1 MQGFWPISTAL
12 AVAAVLGLAGAAGAA
27 EGDPHVKS
35 CYATANATPCAQ
47 LQPPFRAA
55 DAELSPDG
63 RHLYAAV
70 WDGGGG
76 FNGIRLFDVGA
87 GGALTARSGAAFT
100 ASEAVHDVD
109 LSPDGRNVYL
119 AAGGQL
125 VVLNRDGGSGALA
138 QAQSIPGIT
147 AFHSLAVSPDS
158 ANVYARGP
166 SHVAVFDRNTS
177 NGTLTQKLGLAGCL
191 MEEALIPTCTGAVG
205 IAGTGLE
212 IVVSPDGRN
221 LYVPNDAPGGVAVFR
236 RDGSGALG
244 QSPGTGGGCVTV
256 GGTSGGAGGAEC
268 APGSP
273 TLSQARAANLDAQ
286 GAFLIVSAAGGN
298 TVFRRDPANGAL
310 SQTDCLDELGGGAPP
325 AGCHEVKGAAGGDAA
340 ISPNGLSVVLN
351 ANEVG
356 LSAFN
361 FNRATGQ
368 LAQRPT
374 RGCFSAVAV
383 APCEHVPG
391 LLGGLGG
398 VTFSPNGLSFFSAFR
413 GGSVASF
420 ELDVAPACQ
429 PRSVSVPRNTTVF
442 VPLAC
447 TDANGDAVTLEVTA
461 PPTNGALGIV
471 DQQRKRVSYR
481 PEINYKGRDVF
492 QYRGTAR
499 GTRGNAAVVTLNVLA
514 RGRRIDRTPPNTRI
528 RRGPP
533 KTTRSRTASFR
544 FTSTERRSRFE
555 CKLDKRRW
563 ARCRS
568 PKRYTG
574 LKRGKHTFR
583 VRATDRAG
591 NTDLTPAKRTW
602 IRKR

>member
-1 MQGFWPISTAL
+1 
-12 AVAAVLGLAGAAGAA
+12 VLGLAGAAGAA
-27 EGDPHVKS
+27 EGDPYLKS
-35 CYATANATPCAQ
+35 CFATANAPPCAQ

-63 RHLYAAV
+63 RHLYVAV

-76 FNGIRLFDVGA
+76 FNGVRLFDVG
-87 GGALTARSGAAFT
+87 GGSSLTPRAGAAFA
-100 ASEAVHDVD
+100 ASEPVHDVD

-125 VVLNRDGGSGALA
+125 VVLSRDGGSGALA
-138 QAQSIPGIT
+138 QAQSITGLNG
-147 AFHSLAVSPDS
+147 FHSLAVSPNS
-158 ANVYARGP
+158 ANVYARG
-166 SHVAVFDRNTS
+166 SNHVTIFDRNTS

-191 MEEALIPTCTGAVG
+191 MEEAVMPCTSAVG

-212 IVVSPDGRN
+212 ISVSPDGRH
-221 LYVPNDAPGGVAVFR
+221 LYVPNDAPGGLAVFS

-244 QSPGTGGGCVTV
+244 QLPGTGGGCVTV

-268 APGSP
+268 TPGSP
-273 TLSQARAANLDAQ
+273 TLSQARAANLAVQ
-286 GAFLIVSAAGGN
+286 GAFVIGSAAGGN
-298 TVFRRDPANGAL
+298 TLFRRDPASGRL
-310 SQTDCLDELGGGAPP
+310 SQTDCLDELGGGPP
-325 AGCHEVKGAAGGDAA
+325 PTGCHEAKGAAGSDAA
-340 ISPNGLSVVLN
+340 VSPDGQNVALNASDFGLSLFRFDR
-351 ANEVG
+351 G
-356 LSAFN
+356 
-361 FNRATGQ
+361 TGQ
-368 LAQRPT
+368 LAQRPS

-398 VTFSPNGLSFFSAFR
+398 VTFLPNGLSLFSAFR
-413 GGSVASF
+413 GGSVAGF
-420 ELDVAPACQ
+420 DIDVAPACQ
-429 PRSVSVPRNTTVF
+429 PGSVSVPRNATVF
-442 VPLAC
+442 IPLTC

-461 PPTNGALGIV
+461 PPTNGTLGIV
-471 DQQRKRVSYR
+471 DQGRKRVSYR
-481 PEINYKGRDVF
+481 PEVNYKGRDVF
-492 QYRGTAR
+492 RYRGTAR
-499 GTRGNAAVVTLNVLA
+499 GTRGAAAVVTLNVLA
-514 RGRRIDRTPPNTRI
+514 RGRLIDRRPPNTRI

-533 KTTRSRTASFR
+533 KTTRSRTARFR
-544 FTSTERRSRFE
+544 FISTERRSRFE

-574 LKRGKHTFR
+574 VKRGKHTFQ

-591 NTDLTPAKRTW
+591 NTDLSPAKRSW

>member
-1 MQGFWPISTAL
+1 MQGFRPIS
-12 AVAAVLGLAGAAGAA
+12 AVVTGAAVLALASAAGGAD
-27 EGDPHVKS
+27 GDPYVKS
-35 CYATANATPCAQ
+35 CFATATAPPCTQ

-63 RHLYAAV
+63 RHLYVAV

-87 GGALTARSGAAFT
+87 GGSLTPRSGAALT
-100 ASEAVHDVD
+100 SSEPVHDVD

-125 VVLNRDGGSGALA
+125 LVLNRDGTSGALA
-138 QAQSIPGIT
+138 QAQSIVGLNG
-147 AFHSLAVSPDS
+147 FHSLAVSPDS

-166 SHVAVFDRNTS
+166 NHVTVFDRNTS
-177 NGTLTQKLGLAGCL
+177 SGALTQKLGLAGCL
-191 MEEALIPTCTGAVG
+191 TEETLMPCTGAVG

-212 IVVSPDGRN
+212 IAVSSDGRH
-221 LYVPNDAPGGVAVFR
+221 LYVPNEAPGGVAVFR
-236 RDGSGALG
+236 RDAGGALG
-244 QSPGTGGGCVTV
+244 QLPGTGGGCITV
-256 GGTSGGAGGAEC
+256 GGTSGGAGGTEC
-268 APGSP
+268 TPGSP

-286 GAFLIVSAAGGN
+286 GAFVIVSAAGGN
-298 TVFRRDPANGAL
+298 TVFRRDAASGRL
-310 SQTDCLDELGGGAPP
+310 SQTHCLDELGGGPPP
-325 AGCHEVKGAAGGDAA
+325 AGCREAKGAAGSDAA
-340 ISPNGLSVVLN
+340 VSPDGHNVVLN
-351 ANEVG
+351 ASDFG
-356 LSAFN
+356 LSSFR
-361 FNRATGQ
+361 FDRATGQ

-398 VTFSPNGLSFFSAFR
+398 VTFSSNGLSLFSALR

-420 ELDVAPACQ
+420 EIDVAPACR
-429 PRSVSVPRNTTVF
+429 PRSMSVPRNATVF
-442 VPLAC
+442 VPLTC

-461 PPTNGALGIV
+461 PPSNGTLGIV
-471 DQQRKRVSYR
+471 DQKRQRVSYR

-492 QYRGTAR
+492 QYRGAAR
-499 GTRGNAAVVTLNVLA
+499 GTRGAAALVTLKILA
-514 RGRRIDRTPPNTRI
+514 RGRLIDRRPPNTRI
-528 RRGPP
+528 RGGPARI
-533 KTTRSRTASFR
+533 TRSRTASFR

-574 LKRGKHTFR
+574 VKRGKHTFQ
-583 VRATDRAG
+583 VRAIDRAG
-591 NTDLTPAKRTW
+591 NTDLSPAKRSW